1 MHPLDGAYKRVK
13 RAEEHLADLDIQINI
28 LSQEMK
34 ESIVTNS
41 QPSPFPVPEGY
52 KRETIET
59 FKIKIPKV
67 PDIVGI
73 LIGEIVYN
81 LRSALDYL
89 VYELARLDSGTIQQR
104 TQFSIEDTKDIFW
117 GRHLCNLKG
126 LSDKH
131 IAVIELLQPYS
142 GCNWTKLIRDLSDP
156 DKHRK
161 LTIITNIARFNI
173 NVIDPSTK
181 SNTVNQPMNMD
192 NSASFQI
199 KFRAGTSIVDIDTL
213 KKLKFYVTETL
224 DSFNPDFK

>member
-13 RAEEHLADLDIQINI
+13 RAEVHLTDLEKEINV

-34 ESIVTNS
+34 ESIATDS
-41 QPSPFPVPEGY
+41 QPSPFAVPKGY
-52 KRETIET
+52 SRETIET
-59 FKIKIPKV
+59 FMIKIPKV

-73 LIGEIVYN
+73 LVGEIIYN

-89 VYELARLDSGTIQQR
+89 IYELALLDSGTVQQR
-104 TQFSIEDTKDIFW
+104 TQFSIEDTKDVFW
-117 GRHLCNLKG
+117 GRHLFNLKG
-126 LSDKH
+126 LNAKH
-131 IAVIELLQPYS
+131 IAVIELLQPYNE
-142 GCNWTKLIRDLSDP
+142 CNWTKLIRDLSDP

-181 SNTVNQPMNMD
+181 SDSINRPINKD
-192 NSASFQI
+192 NRASVHM

-213 KKLKFYVTETL
+213 KKLKIYVTETL
-224 DSFNPDFK
+224 DSFYPDFK